1 MKKFRNQLKNKEGF
15 TLIELA
21 IVIAIIATLLAGLR
35 IVPGILANNRA
46 NAEISIIPKITAS
59 IQSHYFNKANYAGLT
74 NTIINSYKMVP
85 DSWNQG
91 AAVISNRWAG
101 AVTFAPATTTTANDS
116 FSMLYSQV
124 PTAECLAIVSGVAD
138 NFLKVTVGSTVVKA
152 VGGTVN
158 DTTLATACSATP
170 PVNLTFVASK

>member
-1 MKKFRNQLKNKEGF
+1 
-15 TLIELA
+15 
-21 IVIAIIATLLAGLR
+21 LAGLR

-59 IQSHYFNKANYAGLT
+59 VQAHYFNKANYTGLT

-116 FSMLYSQV
+116 FSLLYSHCVPQV
-124 PTAECLAIVSGVAD
+124 PKRCGRHTPSGRGCGRA
-138 NFLKVTVGSTVVKA
+138 STLPDSGA
-152 VGGTVN
+152 GRPDREAPAAG
-158 DTTLATACSATP
+158 ATAARGADS
-170 PVNLTFVASK
+170 